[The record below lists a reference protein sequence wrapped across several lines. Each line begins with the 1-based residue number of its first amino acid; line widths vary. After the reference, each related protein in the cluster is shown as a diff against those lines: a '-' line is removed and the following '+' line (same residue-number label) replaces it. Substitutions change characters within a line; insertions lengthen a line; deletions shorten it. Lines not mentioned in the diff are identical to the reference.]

1 MSEEKMQDESV
12 SKVIIDNKV
21 VAVDETKVVLNWSAP
36 SPKIASQIFNI
47 WLALATIL
55 ALGLATFADE
65 IPDGTEAL
73 VNKTIVFI
81 TGALRIITKAFG
93 LEPKES

>member
-1 MSEEKMQDESV
+1 MD
-12 SKVIIDNKV
+12 KVIIGNK
-21 VAVDETKVVLNWSAP
+21 AVDLKDTKVVLNFHAP

-55 ALGLATFADE
+55 ALALATFADE

-73 VNKTIVFI
+73 VNKIIVFV
-81 TGALRIITKAFG
+81 TGAMRIITKAFG
-93 LEPKES
+93 LEAKE